1 MINSISIHGFKILE
15 KIENLPL
22 KKVTLISGKNN
33 IGKTTILEA
42 LFLYLDF
49 NSPENFNR
57 LFSWRKFSGTWE
69 PKEIW
74 SKFFY
79 NSDLTKEI
87 TISVN
92 FSNVEKVQV
101 NIRFLEDYETS
112 VQMPVTVNEI
122 TTFRKNFPALE
133 IIRSFNN
140 SIDYKAYILCYGSY
154 FNYLKETDL
163 LQGQPSIF
171 FMGGAM
177 MLYERNAE
185 YLGIL
190 DKAEEQEKI
199 LPLLRIFEPNLIRFQ
214 LINERGINI
223 IYADLGNKKKV
234 PVNMFGEGFCRCL
247 TMALILATKNA
258 DVFLIDE
265 VGSGIHYS
273 FQKNLWNFLIE
284 ASELYKCQII
294 ATTHSYDTIKAF
306 NNIIK
311 NNGNVSDF
319 SYIRLGKNKDGIKP
333 NIFSADTLDY
343 SLSSELEI
351 R

>member
-1 MINSISIHGFKILE
+1 
-15 KIENLPL
+15 
-22 KKVTLISGKNN
+22 
-33 IGKTTILEA
+33 
-42 LFLYLDF
+42 
-49 NSPENFNR
+49 
-57 LFSWRKFSGTWE
+57 
-69 PKEIW
+69 
-74 SKFFY
+74 
-79 NSDLTKEI
+79 
-87 TISVN
+87 
-92 FSNVEKVQV
+92 
-101 NIRFLEDYETS
+101 
-112 VQMPVTVNEI
+112 
-122 TTFRKNFPALE
+122 
-133 IIRSFNN
+133 
-140 SIDYKAYILCYGSY
+140 
-154 FNYLKETDL
+154 
-163 LQGQPSIF
+163 
-171 FMGGAM
+171 
-177 MLYERNAE
+177 LYERNAE